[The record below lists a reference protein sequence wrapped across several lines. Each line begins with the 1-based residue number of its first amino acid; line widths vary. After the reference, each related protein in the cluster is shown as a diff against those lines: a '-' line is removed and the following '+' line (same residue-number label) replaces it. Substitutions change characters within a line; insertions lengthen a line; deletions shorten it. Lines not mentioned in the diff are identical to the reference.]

1 MRFRN
6 WINRS
11 IRELCLYGLLVTL
24 LSSGAAAGE
33 LRLARTLSGGEF
45 QYVVVKGDSFAR
57 MGDSFAR
64 MGSRFGVE
72 PSVLARANG
81 LETGAYLKP
90 GSTLLVDNRHVV
102 PNQIDDRILMEMKC
116 SHTSLRGLRF

>member
-57 MGDSFAR
+57 MG
-64 MGSRFGVE
+64 SRFGVE

-102 PNQIDDRILMEMKC
+102 PNQIDDGILMEMKC
-116 SHTSLRGLRF
+116 SHTSLRVFASSF

>member
-11 IRELCLYGLLVTL
+11 SRELCLCGLLVAL
-24 LSSGAAAGE
+24 LSSGAGAVE
-33 LRLARTLSGGEF
+33 LRLARTLSGGEIE
-45 QYVVVKGDSFAR
+45 YIVRKGDSLA
-57 MGDSFAR
+57 A

-81 LETGAYLKP
+81 LESGVRLKP
-90 GSTLLVDNRHVV
+90 GSSLRVDNRHVV
-102 PNQIDDRILMEMKC
+102 PDQLKDGIVVD
-116 SHTSLRGLRF
+116 